1 MAENVAKL
9 RRNSIVSLRQVTR
22 KNLSQVLRLSVA
34 ESQKQFVA
42 TNAVSIAQG
51 CYNKHAWFRA
61 IYADDTPVGFVMLH
75 EDRKKGTYYLWRFM
89 IDEKYQGNGF
99 GENGMAFILERARK
113 SPKAKFMTLS
123 YVRAEGGPEG
133 FYKKFGFEDTGKI
146 EDGEHVAKLIFK

>member
-1 MAENVAKL
+1 MAEKVAKPGQ
-9 RRNSIVSLRQVTR
+9 RSKVSLRQVTR
-22 KNLSQVLRLSVA
+22 KNLTQVLRLCVA
-34 ESQKQFVA
+34 ESQKKFVA

-89 IDEKYQGNGF
+89 IDEKHQGKGF
-99 GENGMAFILERARK
+99 GEKGLLLIIGRIRK

-123 YVRAEGGPEG
+123 YIRAEGGPEG
-133 FYKKFGFEDTGKI
+133 FYKKFGFKDTGKI
-146 EDGEHVAKLIFK
+146 EDGEHVAKLFFE